1 MIKTMPCIEFPTTN
15 ACSTYLSNIISSGIY
30 TSTWKFKV
38 TKTVLETPIAIGI
51 WQIGKFAPITDTFF
65 ANTDKNNKALFI
77 YPNLHWKSMLDT
89 RLHLPTFESESIVE
103 MQLNL
108 IYNTITYRLNGK
120 DIGTTG
126 SYIAAVVVN
135 NGGSELPSDNY
146 YTAIELVDS
155 FTD

>member
-89 RLHLPTFESESIVE
+89 RL
-103 MQLNL
+103 NL
-108 IYNTITYRLNGK
+108 IYTITYRLNGK